1 MTAVIIF
8 ITLAVLLVAGK
19 ILRVQ
24 IPVFQKL
31 YLPSSVVGGLIGL
44 FVISSC
50 GECIPV
56 EVTSGMRSIP
66 GFLINVIF
74 ATLLIAKPAKS
85 KAKKTSAGVFPQL
98 VLAQIVVWGQYVVGV
113 GLAGLLLSP
122 LFGVENALVVLAI
135 WCFFAWRIA
144 KKTLSSVVS
153 LND

>member
-1 MTAVIIF
+1 MTAAIIF

-50 GECIPV
+50 GEYIPV

-66 GFLINVIF
+66 GFLINVLWRSR
-74 ATLLIAKPAKS
+74 LL
-85 KAKKTSAGVFPQL
+85 
-98 VLAQIVVWGQYVVGV
+98 
-113 GLAGLLLSP
+113 
-122 LFGVENALVVLAI
+122 
-135 WCFFAWRIA
+135 
-144 KKTLSSVVS
+144 
-153 LND
+153 